1 MKLWGNADNKQGGFI
16 SYMILFLGMAT
27 VGMWAAWQS
36 TMGIS
41 YQSMV
46 DEYRLV
52 RCQYGIERGIVLGT
66 QSEYFQERQHEI
78 TGGGS
83 PVYVL
88 EEEDGERIEAIYY
101 KEREGRYC
109 LRIMC
114 IHVESESNVKKDVY
128 IKPIYKDATVERI
141 EILKIN

>member
-1 MKLWGNADNKQGGFI
+1 MKVWLVSRTEQGGFI
-16 SYMILFLGMAT
+16 SYMMLFLGMAT

-66 QSEYFQERQHEI
+66 QSEYFQERQYEI

-101 KEREGRYC
+101 KEREDRYC
-109 LRIMC
+109 LRVMC

-128 IKPIYKDATVERI
+128 IKPIYKDTKVERI

>member
-1 MKLWGNADNKQGGFI
+1 MKLRGISGNKESGFI
-16 SYMILFLGMAT
+16 SYMMLFLGMAT

-66 QSEYFQERQHEI
+66 RREYFQERQHEI

-101 KEREGRYC
+101 KERDGNYC
-109 LRIMC
+109 LRIIC
-114 IHVESESNVKKDVY
+114 IHEESETNVKKDVS
-128 IKPIYKDATVERI
+128 IKPIYKDAAVERI
-141 EILKIN
+141 EIRKVD

>member
-1 MKLWGNADNKQGGFI
+1 MKLRGNADNKQGGFI
-16 SYMILFLGMAT
+16 SYMMLFLGMAT

-66 QSEYFQERQHEI
+66 QREYFQERQHEI

-101 KEREGRYC
+101 KERDGNYC
-109 LRIMC
+109 LRVIC
-114 IHVESESNVKKDVY
+114 IHEESEINVKKDVS
-128 IKPIYKDATVERI
+128 IKPIYKDGTVERI
-141 EILKIN
+141 EIGKVD

>member
-1 MKLWGNADNKQGGFI
+1 MKLWGKSENKQGGFI
-16 SYMILFLGMAT
+16 SYMMLFLGMAT

-46 DEYRLV
+46 DEYCLV

-101 KEREGRYC
+101 KEREDRYC
-109 LRIMC
+109 LRVMC

>member
-1 MKLWGNADNKQGGFI
+1 MKLWGTSENKQGGFI
-16 SYMILFLGMAT
+16 SYMMLFLGMAT

-66 QSEYFQERQHEI
+66 QSEYFQEREHEI

-109 LRIMC
+109 LRLMC

>member
-1 MKLWGNADNKQGGFI
+1 MKVWLVSRKEQDGFI
-16 SYMILFLGMAT
+16 SYMMLFLGMAT

-52 RCQYGIERGIVLGT
+52 RCQYGIERGIGLGT
-66 QSEYFQERQHEI
+66 QYFQERQHEM

-101 KEREGRYC
+101 KEREGQYC

-114 IHVESESNVKKDVY
+114 IHVESETNVKKDVH
-128 IKPIYKDATVERI
+128 IKPIYKDSTVERI
-141 EILKIN
+141 EVLNID

>member
-16 SYMILFLGMAT
+16 SYMMLFLGMAT

>member
-1 MKLWGNADNKQGGFI
+1 MKVWLVSRKEQDGFI
-16 SYMILFLGMAT
+16 SYMMLFLGMAT

-66 QSEYFQERQHEI
+66 QGEYFQERQHEM

-88 EEEDGERIEAIYY
+88 EEEDGERIEVIYY
-101 KEREGRYC
+101 KERDGNYRLC
-109 LRIMC
+109 VMC
-114 IHVESESNVKKDVY
+114 IHEESGTNVKKDVS
-128 IKPIYKDATVERI
+128 IKPIYKDGTVERI
-141 EILKIN
+141 DIRMVD

>member
-1 MKLWGNADNKQGGFI
+1 MKIWSASRTEQDGFI
-16 SYMILFLGMAT
+16 SYMMLFLGMAT

-88 EEEDGERIEAIYY
+88 EEEDGERIEAIYD
-101 KEREGRYC
+101 KEREDRYC
-109 LRIMC
+109 LRVMC

>member
-1 MKLWGNADNKQGGFI
+1 MKAWLVSRKKQGGFI
-16 SYMILFLGMAT
+16 SYMMLFLGMAT

-101 KEREGRYC
+101 KEREDRYC
-109 LRIMC
+109 LRVMC

>member
-16 SYMILFLGMAT
+16 SYMMLFLGMAT

-66 QSEYFQERQHEI
+66 QSEYFQEHQHEM

-88 EEEDGERIEAIYY
+88 EEEYGERIEAIYY
-101 KEREGRYC
+101 KEREGQYC

-114 IHVESESNVKKDVY
+114 IHVESETNVKKDVH
-128 IKPIYKDATVERI
+128 IKPIYKDAIVERI

>member
-1 MKLWGNADNKQGGFI
+1 MKIWSVSRKEQDGFI
-16 SYMILFLGMAT
+16 SYMMLFLGMAT

-66 QSEYFQERQHEI
+66 QREYFQERQHEI

-83 PVYVL
+83 SVYVL

-101 KEREGRYC
+101 KEREDRYC
-109 LRIMC
+109 LRVMC

-141 EILKIN
+141 EILNIN

>member
-1 MKLWGNADNKQGGFI
+1 MKSWFVLRKGQGGFI
-16 SYMILFLGMAT
+16 SYMMLFLGMAT

-52 RCQYGIERGIVLGT
+52 RCQYGIERGIAIGT
-66 QSEYFQERQHEI
+66 QREYFQERQHEM

-101 KEREGRYC
+101 KERDGQYC

-114 IHVESESNVKKDVY
+114 IHVESETNVKKDVH
-128 IKPIYKDATVERI
+128 IKPIYKDSKVERI
-141 EILKIN
+141 DVLNID

>member
-1 MKLWGNADNKQGGFI
+1 MKLWGTSENKQGGFI
-16 SYMILFLGMAT
+16 SYMMLFQGMAT

-109 LRIMC
+109 LRVMC